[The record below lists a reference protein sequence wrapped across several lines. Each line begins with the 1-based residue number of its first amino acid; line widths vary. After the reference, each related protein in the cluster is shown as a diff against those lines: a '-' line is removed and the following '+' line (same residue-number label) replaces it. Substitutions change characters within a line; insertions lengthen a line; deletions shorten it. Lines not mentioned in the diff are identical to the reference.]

1 MNQATSFIDSSQLYG
16 HNLAKAN
23 SIRSFNGGR
32 LLTDVIN
39 ENEYC
44 PLRKR
49 NGSLLCDGRDNV
61 DVCFETGN
69 RIYADFMFQ

>member
-1 MNQATSFIDSSQLYG
+1 MNQASPFIDSSQLYG
-16 HNLAKAN
+16 HNLDKAN

-49 NGSLLCDGRDNV
+49 KGSLVCDGRDNV
-61 DVCFETGN
+61 GVCFEAGN
-69 RIYADFMFQ
+69 RIHAYLMLQ